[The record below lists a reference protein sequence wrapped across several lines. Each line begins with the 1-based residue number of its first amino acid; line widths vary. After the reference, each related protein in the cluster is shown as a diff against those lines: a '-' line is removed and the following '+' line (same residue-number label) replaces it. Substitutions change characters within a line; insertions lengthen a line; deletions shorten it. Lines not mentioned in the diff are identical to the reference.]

1 MDILDEES
9 SSGISDLGV
18 TIMFCAGPKSLVQ
31 FIDNQ
36 KDSVFYNIFCFHV
49 NETGHY
55 IVFIKIFK
63 ALKKKN
69 KDGNYF
75 NLIDTQSKVMTSQ
88 EETYKFLDG
97 FLNIIEE
104 HDRFVNDE
112 VLTEG
117 TLNAIEAIKSIQE
130 WEQSMINYFNDLIPD
145 KQKKSR
151 LGLKKF
157 LPF

>member
-1 MDILDEES
+1 MLDKELN
-9 SSGISDLGV
+9 SGVSDLSV
-18 TIMFCAGPKSLVQ
+18 NIMFCAGPKSLVK
-31 FIDNQ
+31 FNDNP
-36 KDSVFYNIFCFHV
+36 KDNLFYNIFCFHV

-88 EETYKFLDG
+88 KETYQFLDG
-97 FLNIIEE
+97 FLNIVEE

-117 TLNAIEAIKSIQE
+117 VLNAVEAIQSIQE
-130 WEQSMINYFNDLIPD
+130 WETSMINYFNDLIPD
-145 KQKKSR
+145 VQKKSR

-157 LPF
+157 LLF